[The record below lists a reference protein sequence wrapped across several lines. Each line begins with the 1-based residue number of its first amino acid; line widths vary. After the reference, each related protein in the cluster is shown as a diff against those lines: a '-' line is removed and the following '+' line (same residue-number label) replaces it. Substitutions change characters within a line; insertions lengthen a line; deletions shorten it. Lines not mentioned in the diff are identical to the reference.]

1 MLDGRDDPQPV
12 GYLWLEFERDGRYL
26 ACGCGIKANRSSD
39 NVTTWWFIT
48 ERRPAIDLH
57 LVEGG
62 TALSA
67 DALRGLV
74 EEFVTRD
81 GTDYGVRERT
91 VEEKCRDVMRQLERG
106 EVKIVF
112 DPASRSANLVTSRA
126 R

>member
-1 MLDGRDDPQPV
+1 MSRARDGDTAGEPYV
-12 GYLWLEFERDGRYL
+12 ERDGAADSEL
-26 ACGCGIKANRSSD
+26 
-39 NVTTWWFIT
+39 
-48 ERRPAIDLH
+48 EP
-57 LVEGG
+57 VEVPYS
-62 TALSA
+62 ALSA

-112 DPASRSANLVTSRA
+112 DPASRSANLVPR
-126 R
+126 RG